1 MTSFTNSEAY
11 QVIWHIR
18 RLFRLLAAR
27 SDEHISDLGVTSA
40 DRAVLEFLYP
50 EHAFTVPELA
60 VRYRVTRQ
68 HVQVTVNRL
77 LKRGLVE
84 QRPNPRHL
92 RSKLIRLT
100 SRGRKLF
107 ETILGRDQ
115 EAVTALF
122 GGLPAG
128 CVETTHNT
136 LRTLLER
143 LEGDPQ

>member
-1 MTSFTNSEAY
+1 MTAFTDSEAY

-18 RLFRLLAAR
+18 RLFRVLAAR
-27 SDEHISDLGVTSA
+27 SDELISDLGVTAA

-50 EHAFTVPELA
+50 EQAFTVPELA

-77 LKRGLVE
+77 LERGLVE
-84 QRPNPRHL
+84 QRPNPRHR

-100 SRGRKLF
+100 SRGRNLF
-107 ETILGRDQ
+107 DTILRRDQ
-115 EAVTALF
+115 EEVAALF
-122 GGLPAG
+122 KELPAG
-128 CVETTHNT
+128 RVETTHNT